1 MKEIL
6 GYLEKLP
13 KNLQFLIKGPWS
25 PMAYIILI
33 IVTLSLMYTI
43 PEAYDS
49 FQESQS
55 KTSTNTYNDIYLQSY
70 RLILGLYCIY
80 VTYRM
85 YKLVGIFPFVSY
97 TLLTWNLLTMRLLLA
112 FFGQFNDVIRVVG
125 DLVRFPAL
133 AGCTITV
140 CVYKRKYIMFDAIYS
155 TYIK

>member
-33 IVTLSLMYTI
+33 IVTLSLFYTL

-49 FQESQS
+49 FQEYQS
-55 KTSTNTYNDIYLQSY
+55 TATLNTTNNGIYLQSY

-97 TLLTWNLLTMRLLLA
+97 TLVTWNLLTMRLLLA
-112 FFGQFNDVIRVVG
+112 FLGQFNDVIRVVG

-140 CVYKRKYIMFDAIYS
+140 CV
-155 TYIK
+155 

>member
-1 MKEIL
+1 MQGGESDKHKESKMKEIL

-33 IVTLSLMYTI
+33 IVTLSLVYSF
-43 PEAYDS
+43 PEAYGS
-49 FQESQS
+49 FQEYQS
-55 KTSTNTYNDIYLQSY
+55 TTLTNNDIYLQSY
-70 RLILGLYCIY
+70 RLILGIYCLY

-97 TLLTWNLLTMRLLLA
+97 TLVTWNLLTMRLLLA
-112 FFGQFNDVIRVVG
+112 FFGQFSDAVRVIG

-140 CVYKRKYIMFDAIYS
+140 CV
-155 TYIK
+155 